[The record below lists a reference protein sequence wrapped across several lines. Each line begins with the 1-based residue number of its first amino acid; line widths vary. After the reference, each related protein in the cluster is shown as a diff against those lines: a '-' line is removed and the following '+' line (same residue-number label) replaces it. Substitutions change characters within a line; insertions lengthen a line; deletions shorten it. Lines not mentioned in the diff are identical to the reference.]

1 MRQLKYKVMFR
12 RGALCPLPLGL
23 LLGIALTFGMNTWM
37 ATEAVALTVSPTAL
51 TFQAAQGGTNPPSQS
66 VTVSKSNKRDSTWT
80 ASDSASWV
88 AVSPVV
94 GSIAGSAQVAVNVDI
109 ARLPAGTYS
118 ATVTVTVY
126 KGGSVSVPVMLTVT
140 PSTTPS
146 LSSSTISAAT
156 ATLTWDSSTDT
167 NVAGYNV
174 YMGTTSGVY
183 GPPIHVGTVTSYSVS
198 NLAVGTYYFVV
209 TDYDTGGLESLPSNE
224 VSKSIY

>member
-1 MRQLKYKVMFR
+1 MRQSNYKVMFR

-94 GSIAGSAQVAVNVDI
+94 GSIAGSAQVAVSVDI

-140 PSTTPS
+140 PSTTTS
-146 LSSSTISAAT
+146 LSSSTILPAMVRSRPR
-156 ATLTWDSSTDT
+156 ST
-167 NVAGYNV
+167 Y
-174 YMGTTSGVY
+174 
-183 GPPIHVGTVTSYSVS
+183 
-198 NLAVGTYYFVV
+198 
-209 TDYDTGGLESLPSNE
+209 
-224 VSKSIY
+224 